1 MNTSQ
6 ADTLVSGCVLGVL
19 VMGMADDYIVKEQNP
34 SFKFFIAVAITGA
47 ALAYTADVSPEAA
60 AWLAII
66 IFIVVLMEEGTPVL
80 KAIQGSN
87 KIGKVQPKGSQHASE
102 FPVIPFTKDKGKK
115 KPRVI
120 KPRDVPVL
128 PVRAKAPARVKINL
142 RKFPVPIFTPR
153 NAPGTSREA
162 EIETANGPIKIPW
175 KELELGTAG
184 AITAVGVVEAV
195 GGFLAA
201 AADEVLRPVG

>member
-1 MNTSQ
+1 VNTSQ

-66 IFIVVLMEEGTPVL
+66 IFIVVLMEEGAPVL

-87 KIGKVQPKGSQHASE
+87 KIGQVQAKGTGHTD

-128 PVRAKAPARVKINL
+128 PVKVRARQPQLSEHTQKPLIDLGSIGEGAKKVLENL
-142 RKFPVPIFTPR
+142 PKLPPPVEYLPEFMVP
-153 NAPGTSREA
+153 
-162 EIETANGPIKIPW
+162 
-175 KELELGTAG
+175 
-184 AITAVGVVEAV
+184 
-195 GGFLAA
+195 
-201 AADEVLRPVG
+201 